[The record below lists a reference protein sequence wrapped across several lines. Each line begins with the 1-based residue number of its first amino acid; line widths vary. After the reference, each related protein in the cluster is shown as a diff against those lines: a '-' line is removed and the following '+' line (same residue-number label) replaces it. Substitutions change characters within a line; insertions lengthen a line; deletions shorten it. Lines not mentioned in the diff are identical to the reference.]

1 MQQVTFQKLRAMNQ
15 QTVRDTVY
23 KVTHRSISFDTSVT
37 TGSVVDSAVEVVA
50 VVEVPKIEMPIIDKP
65 QLTAFDTIQPCNIS
79 LITSVK
85 AEPLTFVDVRSNQKN
100 EPMPMNLDIP
110 INGIVLAFTMFI
122 TVQYLIS
129 SQGAWKSLVDNIR
142 KEIA

>member
-1 MQQVTFQKLRAMNQ
+1 MNQ

-50 VVEVPKIEMPIIDKP
+50 VVEVPKIEMPIVEKP
-65 QLTAFDTIQPCNIS
+65 QLTAFDSIQPCNIS

-110 INGIVLAFTMFI
+110 ISGVVLAFTMYI

-129 SQGAWKSLVDNIR
+129 SQGAWKSLVENIR

>member
-1 MQQVTFQKLRAMNQ
+1 MNQ

-50 VVEVPKIEMPIIDKP
+50 VVEVPKIEMPIVEKP
-65 QLTAFDTIQPCNIS
+65 QLTAFDSIQPCNIS

-110 INGIVLAFTMFI
+110 INGIVLAFTMAI
-122 TVQYLIS
+122 TVQYLVT
-129 SQGAWKSLVDNIR
+129 SQGAWRSLINNIR
-142 KEIA
+142 KEMA

>member
-1 MQQVTFQKLRAMNQ
+1 MNQ
-15 QTVRDTVY
+15 QTIRDTVY
-23 KVTHRSISFDTSVT
+23 KVTHRTISFDTSVT

-50 VVEVPKIEMPIIDKP
+50 VVELPKIEMPIVEKP
-65 QLTAFDTIQPCNIS
+65 QLTAFDSIQPCNIS

-110 INGIVLAFTMFI
+110 INGIVLAFTMAI
-122 TVQYLIS
+122 TVQYLVT
-129 SQGAWKSLVDNIR
+129 SQGAWRSLINNIR
-142 KEIA
+142 KEMA

>member
-1 MQQVTFQKLRAMNQ
+1 MNQ

-23 KVTHRSISFDTSVT
+23 KVTHRTISFDTSVT
-37 TGSVVDSAVEVVA
+37 TGTVVDSAVEFVA
-50 VVEVPKIEMPIIDKP
+50 VVEVPKIEMPIVEKP
-65 QLTAFDTIQPCNIS
+65 QLTAFDSIQPCNIS

-110 INGIVLAFTMFI
+110 INGIVLAFTMAI
-122 TVQYLIS
+122 TVQYLVN
-129 SQGAWKSLVDNIR
+129 SQGAWRSLINNIR
-142 KEIA
+142 KEMA